1 MARRAKRTDGIA
13 VTRLATFPTCNLPVV
28 LNALLAVLALHV
40 GQAVAP
46 ASDAIA
52 CEPGWIMVVQYYG
65 REGEDKNFQT
75 KNKILVNL
83 SGSVPSGSHSH
94 S

>member
-1 MARRAKRTDGIA
+1 M
-13 VTRLATFPTCNLPVV
+13 V
-28 LNALLAVLALHV
+28 LDALLAVLALHV
-40 GQAVAP
+40 RQAVAP

-52 CEPGWIMVVQYYG
+52 GEPGWIMVVQQYG
-65 REGEDKNFQT
+65 SEDKNYQT
-75 KNKILVNL
+75 KNKIMVNL